1 MAGSNKKT
9 SYKSKKPSAGRMA
22 QFNAFVCKKR
32 AEDKEN
38 HPPSAPTLLPPQPH
52 RPPLTPKD
60 WKHECQKVQRR
71 FRHSKAR
78 QKKLEEEVLRLK
90 LADAATKR
98 AAERSAERIKQLS
111 AILDKFVV
119 EGQKKS
125 ADSKATI
132 DAQRKQ
138 IKAQKQRLRRSI
150 RGLSRVVER
159 AKKKW
164 SFCRLTQKG
173 IYSAQ
178 ARRLARVMADS
189 GCARSKVGPL
199 MVRIGEI
206 FGIRVDRAM
215 DRRTVGRAIEEGGVA
230 ARMQVIY
237 ELSKSSG
244 TRAELVGI
252 KHLTHYCRCHN

>member
-9 SYKSKKPSAGRMA
+9 SYKSKKPSAGRMD
-22 QFNAFVCKKR
+22 QFNAFVRKKR
-32 AEDKEN
+32 AKDKEN
-38 HPPSAPTLLPPQPH
+38 HPPSAPTPLPPKPH
-52 RPPLTPKD
+52 KPPVTPKD
-60 WKHECQKVQRR
+60 WKNECRKVQRR

-78 QKKLEEEVLRLK
+78 QKKLEEEVSRLK

-111 AILDKFVV
+111 AILEKFVV

-125 ADSKATI
+125 AESKATI

-164 SFCRLTQKG
+164 SFCRLTQK
-173 IYSAQ
+173 
-178 ARRLARVMADS
+178 
-189 GCARSKVGPL
+189 
-199 MVRIGEI
+199 
-206 FGIRVDRAM
+206 
-215 DRRTVGRAIEEGGVA
+215 
-230 ARMQVIY
+230 
-237 ELSKSSG
+237 
-244 TRAELVGI
+244 
-252 KHLTHYCRCHN
+252 